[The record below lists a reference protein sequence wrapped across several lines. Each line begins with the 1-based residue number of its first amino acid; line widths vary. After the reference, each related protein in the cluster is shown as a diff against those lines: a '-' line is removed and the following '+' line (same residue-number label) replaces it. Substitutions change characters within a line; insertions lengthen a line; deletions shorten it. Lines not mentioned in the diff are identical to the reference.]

1 MAAEQRKLLGK
12 FQKLSINN
20 QDWPLTHDAEQLMGS
35 DALGTST
42 HSQKIRITDPKVC
55 RSYLVGN
62 CHFDLFS
69 NTKADKG
76 ACSKI
81 HSKTLKDEYD
91 AADEKQKEQWGF
103 EFDYMRDIGKEI
115 DACNVRIEAA
125 QKRLEKTPDEIRQ
138 TNTLVSFRSNNDH
151 L

>member
-1 MAAEQRKLLGK
+1 MAAEQRRLLGK

-20 QDWPLTHDAEQLMGS
+20 QDGPLTRNTEQLMG
-35 DALGTST
+35 AEGYGTST

-81 HSKTLKDEYD
+81 HSKALKTEYE

-138 TNTLVSFRSNNDH
+138 TNTLVSFH
-151 L
+151 QI